1 MQRESVRLLRGICK
15 ARTEASRRLLD
26 DKDIQKLIREVS
38 VNVLNGKVSLTAR
51 QKGKLRR
58 HASAVRALALKK
70 TSHKRR
76 LAITNQ
82 KGGFLSALLVP
93 AVATLASMLTRL

>member
-1 MQRESVRLLRGICK
+1 MQRERVRLLRRICK
-15 ARTEASRRLLD
+15 ARSEARRRLLD
-26 DKDIQKLIREVS
+26 DKEIQKLIREVS
-38 VNVLNGKVSLTAR
+38 LNVLNGKVTLTSR

-58 HASAVRALALKK
+58 HAAAIRALARKK

-76 LAITNQ
+76 LSITNQ

-93 AVATLASMLTRL
+93 AVATLASMLTKL